1 MLQEVKVGYE
11 RGLGERK
18 RTHKDFAVG
27 YLWVVFRRTVFGVVI
42 RIDLAV
48 LSYGRRVRK

>member
-11 RGLGERK
+11 RGLGKRK

-27 YLWVVFRRTVFGVVI
+27 YLWVVFRRTVFGSYQNRPGRTVI
-42 RIDLAV
+42 WEK
-48 LSYGRRVRK
+48 G